1 MYDDSS
7 EAIWQQLWEYYQM
20 PAPSPLS
27 QALCQLI
34 AEYATV
40 GADSQRMP
48 ELVTQF
54 LNREIRYHHLVDKL
68 STSEALTPDDLK
80 SLSRK
85 RSIALRDIIER
96 ATEATTEMGAG
107 EIARQLLLAECY
119 QQVQEPDKAIAHL
132 EKALTDGAD
141 EPLVHFALGY
151 NRFHLALESFG
162 PVVELADDSADDGD
176 DLLTF
181 QMACLQAVAAFERA
195 LTGQASDSE
204 VYEWIGRILETAGF
218 EEAAGQAFDKA
229 DDLAY
234 SNRADG
240 EPADAYRGLQGDSR
254 SIRRGQKMVPI
265 TQEEIAEFGE
275 LIEGEHNISELG
287 PKREDNE
294 DA

>member
-1 MYDDSS
+1 MYNDSN

-20 PAPSPLS
+20 PAPSSLS

-40 GADSQRMP
+40 EADSQCMP

-54 LNREIRYHHLVDKL
+54 LNREVRYHHLVDKL
-68 STSEALTPDDLK
+68 STSKALTTDDLK

-85 RSIALRDIIER
+85 RSIAIRDIIER
-96 ATEATTEMGAG
+96 ATETTTEVGTG

-119 QQVQEPDKAIAHL
+119 QQVQEPDKVVAHL
-132 EKALTDGAD
+132 EKALADGAN

-151 NRFHLALESFG
+151 NRFHLALKSFG
-162 PVVELADDSADDGD
+162 PMVELADDSADDGD

-181 QMACLQAVAAFERA
+181 QMACLQAVSAFESA

-204 VYEWIGRILETAGF
+204 VYEWIGQVLETAGF

-229 DDLAY
+229 DDLTY
-234 SNRADG
+234 SDRVDG
-240 EPADAYRGLQGDSR
+240 EPVDAYRGLEGNSR
-254 SIRRGQKMVPI
+254 SIRGGQKMGPI
-265 TQEEIAEFGE
+265 TQEEIAEFGK
-275 LIEGEHNISELG
+275 LLAGKHDISELG